1 MKTNA
6 VRGRIYRIGSRIG
19 RFLSKRW
26 WAGIGV
32 IGAIALGILALT
44 LTNGP
49 NTDPRNESTTSA
61 VYETPPTHKQRDE
74 RDNPAGPQ
82 ADDAPISELEQ
93 ELEYI
98 TDLRDDP
105 NNHLVVHAD
114 QTLVVNRDHYQSL
127 RSVTLN
133 DNSTLIVRTD
143 TSDWTLH
150 TLRMEVGQGV
160 QIKGRGEDGGD
171 GPAGE
176 PGSHAQGDCENGTNG
191 TDGRRGEDGTNGVSI
206 TIKTV
211 SLIVAGQL
219 KVDTSGGSGGDGG
232 AGGSGGNGGKA
243 DRSEMCRG
251 GSGGPGGRGGD
262 AGKAGNGGNLSI
274 RYVRAYSDD
283 KETLDVDQVKDL
295 IRHDRDP
302 GGPGL
307 PGSSGP
313 GGSGGPGR
321 EGEFFGLGS
330 QPGGHAGN
338 DGSPGLEGGPGRTA
352 STEIAPG

>member
-6 VRGRIYRIGSRIG
+6 GGGRIHDIGSKIVRL
-19 RFLSKRW
+19 LSKGW

-32 IGAIALGILALT
+32 IFATAIGIIALLVGM
-44 LTNGP
+44 NP
-49 NTDPRNESTTSA
+49 DPQNEPTTRPVSETTPRAESDSSA
-61 VYETPPTHKQRDE
+61 EPPE
-74 RDNPAGPQ
+74 N
-82 ADDAPISELEQ
+82 DAPISELEQ
-93 ELEYI
+93 QLDYI
-98 TDLRDDP
+98 TNLRDDP
-105 NNHLVVHAD
+105 NNHLVIHDD
-114 QTLVVNRDHYQSL
+114 QTLVVNRDQSL
-127 RSVTLN
+127 LSVTLN

-171 GPAGE
+171 GLAGE
-176 PGSHAQGDCENGTNG
+176 PGSDAQRDCENGTNG
-191 TDGRRGEDGTNGVSI
+191 ADGKPGEDGTNGVSI

-321 EGEFFGLGS
+321 EGEFFGIGS